1 MHAVDVD
8 FFSQIAGAGTF
19 ILHGVLE
26 RGSNRG
32 LYQIKCRN
40 WFELGHRWLGQSQ
53 MIARGSYF
61 SGLERFLRLVEPCI
75 LLDDTSSTQYL

>member
-19 ILHGVLE
+19 ILHGVLK
-26 RGSNRG
+26 RGSTRG